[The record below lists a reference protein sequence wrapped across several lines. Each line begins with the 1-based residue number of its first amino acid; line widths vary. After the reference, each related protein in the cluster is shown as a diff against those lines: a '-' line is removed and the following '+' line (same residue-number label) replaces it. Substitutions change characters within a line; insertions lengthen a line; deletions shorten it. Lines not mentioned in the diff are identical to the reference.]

1 MTESE
6 PSYSLVQVTATI
18 EWTQLCISCLQL
30 ATKFISSSSSCIV
43 RGLQTT
49 AASKLYDFITS
60 DTTVHTA
67 GECSIKT
74 ENHGVSRDFQHFLD
88 SAAIELDDI

>member
-1 MTESE
+1 VSTTCNKVHQQQQQL
-6 PSYSLVQVTATI
+6 YSQ
-18 EWTQLCISCLQL
+18 
-30 ATKFISSSSSCIV
+30 
-43 RGLQTT
+43 GLQTT